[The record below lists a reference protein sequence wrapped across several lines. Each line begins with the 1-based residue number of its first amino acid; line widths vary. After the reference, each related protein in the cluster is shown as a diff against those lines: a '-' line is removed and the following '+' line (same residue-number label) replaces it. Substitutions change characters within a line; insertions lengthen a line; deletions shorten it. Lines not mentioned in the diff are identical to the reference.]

1 MISVYSKKEF
11 SKYFSKDFDSLD
23 SLDSNEQ
30 MLNRLNCLNHSFYA
44 ARMALR
50 VCRIFLSL
58 EFGLAANSIDS
69 FRCIAY
75 FSCRYL
81 LTDSP
86 KIAPESNEPN
96 SMA

>member
-11 SKYFSKDFDSLD
+11 SKYFSKDFD